1 MSHKKYI
8 KEKYLHLKNQLGGI
22 DSDFTMF
29 TSCIGKPSKPSSVK
43 IRTRTELID
52 FLKSKKSISDIEAK
66 ILDRQLEIIK
76 DYIQYGERRNPYPNF
91 LQNYDEIILREI
103 AKMALIVCTTSGKYP
118 RENQLI
124 AVLQFF
130 EGKNTLLQAGTG
142 QGKSLIVAMIAI
154 LQKRL
159 KIPYI
164 PNDSRPVAVH
174 VITAT
179 DDLALDGRTSQKK
192 LFDAYGIRVRGID
205 EAGNSDDII
214 YGTPF
219 DFERQALGEASD
231 LTIPRQLLD
240 TKVRRTI
247 ILDESDSHLVDGA
260 MGRVLTPDPDPD
272 KDIIKQI
279 FIKISNDVID
289 YYANFFHKYSVADMT
304 KIITEMN
311 NEWVTKNHSRFVD
324 RWNLDK
330 TVWINNAFT
339 IYHPN
344 KFFQDGTNY
353 ILKKSLLDEIETLK
367 TDNPSLNISSL
378 LSAINVFHKNYNNPE
393 ALKYLKTIIQTWN
406 ISSDL
411 LPPESK
417 SRYNRIIDIFENIL
431 LKNKEQVY
439 GLLFMGSIQYY
450 DIGTGQVISN
460 MKYSHGIQELL
471 EYKHFKTIFTEP
483 TISVRS
489 YSLFKYVRSAELI
502 FGLSGTVG
510 LDQDTMDFQK
520 KVWNIQKPPVILPEF
535 AVPQLVEIQPNF
547 HLEDEKTWNFFILRE
562 LNLNKKRPILIIVEN
577 PERARYVSDL
587 LIKNSYK
594 PSIYES
600 SSDKHLLEEILGPGR
615 IIITTNLGGRGS
627 DYQYDEKLAP
637 QGLHVII
644 GFDSDEERILA
655 QARGRAGR
663 AGKPG
668 TWAKISFGQKLKQ
681 KPELKNIKDSV
692 RNAIAEDIIFDIY
705 LFIKYLV
712 KDSEPRTQ
720 ILKSW
725 LSKKT
730 VKEFLITNLTKYD
743 ANEHQMHLLAGF
755 ILTEWLKEDQ
765 PTSKY
770 VYDKSNPVTIALGNF
785 MRPYLI
791 ELNRLS

>member
-1 MSHKKYI
+1 MTSKKY
-8 KEKYLHLKNQLGGI
+8 LNLKNQIGGI
-22 DSDFTMF
+22 DSDFIMF
-29 TSCIGKPSKPSSVK
+29 KSCIGNKPNPSSVK
-43 IRTRTELID
+43 IRTRAELID
-52 FLKSKKSISDIEAK
+52 FLKSKNSINETEAK
-66 ILDRQLEIIK
+66 KLNRQLEIIQ
-76 DYIQYGERRNPYPNF
+76 DYIQYGERRNPPQNF
-91 LQNYDEIILREI
+91 LQDFNEIILREI
-103 AKMALIVCTTSGKYP
+103 AKMALVVCTTSGKYP

-164 PNDSRPVAVH
+164 SNDSRPVAVH

-179 DDLALDGRTSQKK
+179 NDLALDGRTSQKK
-192 LFDAYGIRVRGID
+192 LFDAYGVRVRGID

-214 YGTPF
+214 YGTPY

-279 FIKISNDVID
+279 FIKISNDVIE
-289 YYANFFHKYSVADMT
+289 YYANFFDKYSVVDIT
-304 KIITEMN
+304 KVITEMN
-311 NEWVTKNHSRFVD
+311 DEWVTKNHSRFVD
-324 RWNLDK
+324 RWNLEK
-330 TVWINNAFT
+330 TVWIKNAFY
-339 IYHPN
+339 IFHPN
-344 KFFQDGTNY
+344 NFFQDGTNY

-367 TDNPSLNISSL
+367 RDNRSINVSSL
-378 LSAINVFHKNYNNPE
+378 SSAIDVFLKNYNNPE
-393 ALKYLKTIIQTWN
+393 ALKYLKSIIQTWN
-406 ISSDL
+406 IPSHL
-411 LPPESK
+411 LSPESK
-417 SRYNRIIDIFENIL
+417 SRYNRIIDIFQNIL
-431 LKNKEQVY
+431 KKDKEQVY

-535 AVPQLVEIQPNF
+535 AVPQLVEIKPSF
-547 HLEDEKTWNFFILRE
+547 HLEDENIWNKFILRA
-562 LNLNKKRPILIIVEN
+562 LVLHKTQPILIIVEN

-600 SSDKHLLEEILGPGR
+600 SSDKHLLEEILKPGR

-627 DYQYDEKLAP
+627 DYQYDEKVT

-681 KPELKNIKDSV
+681 KPELKNVKDSV
-692 RNAIAEDIIFDIY
+692 RSSIAEDIIFDIY

-712 KDSEPRTQ
+712 RDSEPRTQ

-730 VKEFLITNLTKYD
+730 VRDFLITNLTKYD
-743 ANEHQMHLLAGF
+743 ANEQQMHLLAGF

-770 VYDKSNPVTIALGNF
+770 VYDKSNPVTIALGNL